1 MGSLVVKYS
10 PLSSTASLLGQKYS
24 ASSPVDFC
32 PFTKA
37 IDHVIHRFKAISE
50 VIGLFAIISVL
61 LDSRREGKNSE
72 LDSSDFVAFIFLCKQ
87 ISMCYIHFQIYE
99 LPHI

>member
-1 MGSLVVKYS
+1 MGGLVVKCS
-10 PLSSTASLLGQKYS
+10 PPSSHSITPRSKIFRFT
-24 ASSPVDFC
+24 PVDLS
-32 PFTKA
+32 PFTEA

-72 LDSSDFVAFIFLCKQ
+72 LDSSDFVAFIFV
-87 ISMCYIHFQIYE
+87 
-99 LPHI
+99 